1 MANRVLICSVG
12 GSPDPVVNA
21 VTQNRADWVVF
32 LCSAGG
38 GAAASDRTVTEDTT
52 RKVKVTCPACKKTTS
67 TEEQQQSIA
76 KRAGLATDAYAVESV
91 ANPDDF
97 AEVVAACERITKSI
111 SARFVGEDVE
121 VTANYTGGTKT
132 MSAALVAFALRQPGW
147 ICQVNASYPRLDL
160 IGVRAGDV
168 ALPQDASTL
177 LVSDVTAL
185 AHRLMD
191 REDYV
196 GAVDVLTQTLTRAR
210 MVPSDRAP
218 LMALRA
224 RTELMVAWDAFDH
237 AEALNRTATPG
248 AASEGDQKRLKVI
261 LRARELLSGSG
272 AWGPRDVSG
281 IELVE
286 DLVEN
291 ALRCERRGRY
301 DDAVGRL
308 YRTTELLAQ
317 IQLRRGYDIRTG
329 DVAAARVPEAARGGL
344 NEHMSKD
351 GKIKLGLV
359 ASFELLSALGD
370 PLGLWF
376 AQEAIKEPL
385 KEFLRAR
392 NDSLY
397 AHGLAPVDAE
407 TWRRIGARWI
417 AWIRSAIEQ
426 SRSRA

>member
-1 MANRVLICSVG
+1 MSKRVLICSVG
-12 GSPDPVVNA
+12 GSPVPVVNA

-32 LCSAGG
+32 LCSTGED
-38 GAAASDRTVTEDTT
+38 AAASDRTVSGDTT

-67 TEEQQQSIA
+67 IEEHQQSIA
-76 KRAGLATDAYAVESV
+76 TRASIAPDAYAIESV

-97 AEVVAACERITKSI
+97 AEVVAACERIAKSI

-132 MSAALVAFALRQPGW
+132 MTAALVAFALRQPGW
-147 ICQVNASYPRLDL
+147 ICQVNAGPRGDL

-168 ALPQDASTL
+168 ALPQDVSTL
-177 LVSDVTAL
+177 MISDVTAL
-185 AHRLMD
+185 AHRLID
-191 REDYV
+191 REDYA

-210 MVPSDRAP
+210 MLPADRAP

-224 RTELMVAWDAFDH
+224 RAELMVAWDAFDH

-248 AASEGDQKRLKVI
+248 TTSEGDQKRLKVI
-261 LRARELLSGSG
+261 LRARELLGG
-272 AWGPRDVSG
+272 PRAWGPNDVSG

-344 NEHMSKD
+344 NEHMGKD

-376 AQEAIKEPL
+376 AQDANKEPL

-426 SRSRA
+426 TRSRA